1 MNSNEFA
8 KDFGCKINTPM
19 NPKSKCSVWTSP
31 TSLKDSTPDEK
42 DEIYSKKQHNVTE
55 SMMTQQNTTNQILYT
70 LPTLIKKLV
79 GPIG

>member
-8 KDFGCKINTPM
+8 KDFGCKIDTPM

-31 TSLKDSTPDEK
+31 TSLKNSTPDEK
-42 DEIYSKKQHNVTE
+42 DEIYSKKDHNVTE
-55 SMMTQQNTTNQILYT
+55 SMMTQQNITNQISYT
-70 LPTLIKKLV
+70 LPTLIKKLI

>member
-8 KDFGCKINTPM
+8 KDFGCKIDTPM

>member
-1 MNSNEFA
+1 MNSREFA
-8 KDFGCKINTPM
+8 KDFGCKIDTPM

-42 DEIYSKKQHNVTE
+42 DELNIKKEHNVTE
-55 SMMTQQNTTNQILYT
+55 SMMTQQNITNQTSFT
-70 LPTLIKKLV
+70 LPTLIKKLI